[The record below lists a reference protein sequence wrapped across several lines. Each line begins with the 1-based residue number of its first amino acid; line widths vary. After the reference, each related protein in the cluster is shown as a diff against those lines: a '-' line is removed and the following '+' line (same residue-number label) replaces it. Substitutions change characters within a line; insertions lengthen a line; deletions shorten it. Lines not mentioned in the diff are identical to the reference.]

1 MIRMT
6 SENVTTVKPVTIIDV
21 YKLRDEKSDKNFLS
35 AHNEG
40 LKKLT

>member
-21 YKLRDEKSDKNFLS
+21 YKLRDEKSDKNFLI